1 MPKVIPVASSIGDPS
16 QRNSADNLGK
26 MPKNLIIDLDDDT
39 VIYSNREA
47 IIQNQSRVS
56 AQKDGG

>member
-1 MPKVIPVASSIGDPS
+1 
-16 QRNSADNLGK
+16 

-56 AQKDGG
+56 AQKDGGKSF